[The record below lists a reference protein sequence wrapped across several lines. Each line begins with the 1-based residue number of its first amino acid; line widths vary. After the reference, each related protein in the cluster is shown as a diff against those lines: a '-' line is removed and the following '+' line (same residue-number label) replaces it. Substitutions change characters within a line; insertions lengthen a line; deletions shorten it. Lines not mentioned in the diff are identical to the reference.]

1 MSCLYSSPEVTSV
14 ELLAV
19 KLQALKLQALKLQ
32 ALNCRHRCLVRSGMR
47 LTRDLIAVRFDSTQI
62 LSTQILPYRR
72 RQQRRAPHQPSGRR
86 WLHQVIPPAK
96 TSTGFYR
103 GFSSAISGFRS
114 LCGQSSA
121 AI

>member
-1 MSCLYSSPEVTSV
+1 VAIVAWSDAARVTRAESQCSS
-14 ELLAV
+14 
-19 KLQALKLQALKLQ
+19 
-32 ALNCRHRCLVRSGMR
+32 
-47 LTRDLIAVRFDSTQI
+47 I
-62 LSTQILPYRR
+62 STQILPYV
-72 RQQRRAPHQPSGRR
+72 AVNKDAFPNSPAERR
-86 WLHQVIPPAK
+86 WLHQIIPPAK

>member
-1 MSCLYSSPEVTSV
+1 
-14 ELLAV
+14 
-19 KLQALKLQALKLQ
+19 
-32 ALNCRHRCLVRSGMR
+32 MR
-47 LTRDLIAVRFDSTQI
+47 LARDLIAVQFDT
-62 LSTQILPYRR
+62 TQILPYV
-72 RQQRRAPHQPSGRR
+72 AVNKGAVPHQPSGRR
-86 WLHQVIPPAK
+86 WLLQVIPPAK